1 MSRTKDPIKALWK
14 LDHTICMNANAGT
27 IQFDID
33 KESDYNGEGY
43 DPEDTDCKD
52 VVEAVEYIDLIEQ
65 TLKERKPINRLG
77 FGEIL
82 TKFNRFLE
90 FVDVC
95 TKLHLNELKDFEG
108 LKEYRQLR
116 DDIEDYL
123 AVLEV
128 TSKAPEELGFVQSC
142 ETYADYVK
150 TYTDIGGSLDEVA
163 FTEDEFNFLKDY
175 YYRKEEEVKEDDTNN

>member
-1 MSRTKDPIKALWK
+1 MSRTNDPIKALWK

-33 KESDYNGEGY
+33 KEVDYNGEGY

-52 VVEAVEYIDLIEQ
+52 VIEAVQYIDLIEQ
-65 TLKERKPINRLG
+65 ALKERKPINRLG
-77 FGEIL
+77 LGEIL

-123 AVLEV
+123 AILEI
-128 TSKAPEELGFVQSC
+128 TSKDPGELGFIIDVKDYK
-142 ETYADYVK
+142 EYVK
-150 TYTDIGGSLDEVA
+150 TFTDIGASIEEVP
-163 FTEDEFNFLKDY
+163 FTEDEFNTLREY
-175 YYRKEEEVKEDDTNN
+175 YIKEETNNEENN